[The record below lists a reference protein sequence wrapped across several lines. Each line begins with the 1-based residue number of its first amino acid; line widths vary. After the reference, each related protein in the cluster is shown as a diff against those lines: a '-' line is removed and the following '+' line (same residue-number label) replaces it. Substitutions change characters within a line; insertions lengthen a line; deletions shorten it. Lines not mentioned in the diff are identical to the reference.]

1 MILAGTALAVAATPV
16 VAQTQQGI
24 TPTPAPEQVEAAQ
37 PPIRAATQTL
47 AGALQLAY
55 RGNPTLTGRR
65 AAQRALDENVPI
77 ARSQGLP
84 SADASAQFNERL
96 LIPGNQFGAAQR
108 QFFYNTQLNVPLY
121 QGGFVR
127 NSVRAAE
134 TRVEAGQ
141 AQLRDVEAQLFTN
154 AVAAYMD
161 VIRDEA
167 VVELNRRNVRVLEV
181 NLRASQDRF
190 QVGDLTR
197 TDVAQSEARLALARA
212 QLQQAEARLISSRET
227 YVNVIGEPPGRLQDP
242 PALPNLPATPEQ
254 AVATALDDNPGLL
267 AARRER
273 EASRFDVG
281 VARSEIQPRVGA
293 TLGSGYANNL
303 NSAGGGVGF
312 VVPNVNR
319 SATAGVN
326 VTLPI
331 FQGGRPAARVRQ
343 AQARES
349 QSIENVTA
357 SERAVISQARSA
369 YAVYQGSL
377 QVIES
382 SEVAVAANRLA
393 LEGVRAENS
402 VGTRTVLDILDA
414 EQELLNSQVT
424 LVTARRDAYVAGFAL
439 LAAMGNAEARD
450 LGLAGG
456 PLYDPDLN
464 YRRVR
469 ARFIDFD
476 SDPQPV
482 PVALST
488 ANTPAQ
494 RADVTRPLDPLLNSA
509 VDRNPALTTGERAPD
524 RQ

>member
-1 MILAGTALAVAATPV
+1 MGRILMAGAALVPFTAAAHAQAPASTAVAPAT
-16 VAQTQQGI
+16 
-24 TPTPAPEQVEAAQ
+24 EAS
-37 PPIRAATQTL
+37 QTL
-47 AGALQLAY
+47 RDALLTAY
-55 RGNPTLTGRR
+55 RSNPTITGQR

-84 SADASAQFNERL
+84 SADAQGQFQENL
-96 LIPGNQFGAAQR
+96 LLPGNRFGAAQR
-108 QFFYNTQLNVPLY
+108 QLFYQTNLNVPVY
-121 QGGFVR
+121 QGGAVR
-127 NSVRAAE
+127 NSVRAAR

-141 AQLRDVEAQLFTN
+141 ADLRNTEAQLFTDV
-154 AVAAYMD
+154 VAAYMN

-167 VVELNRRNVRVLEV
+167 VVGLNRQNVRVLEV
-181 NLRASQDRF
+181 NLRASRDRF

-197 TDVAQSEARLALARA
+197 TDVAQSEARLAQARA
-212 QLQQAEARLISSRET
+212 QLQQAEAQLISSRED
-227 YVNVIGEPPGRLQDP
+227 YVAVVGEPAGRLQDP
-242 PALPNLPATPEQ
+242 PPLPNLPATPDQ
-254 AVATALDDNPGLL
+254 ATTAALEDNPGLL
-267 AARRER
+267 AARTLR

-281 VARSEIQPRVGA
+281 VARANIQPRVSA

-303 NSAGGGVGF
+303 GSAGGGGF
-312 VVPNVNR
+312 IVPNVNR

-331 FQGGRPAARVRQ
+331 FQGGRPAAQVRQ

-349 QSIENVTA
+349 QAIENVTA
-357 SERAVISQARSA
+357 AERNVIAQARSA
-369 YAVYQGSL
+369 FAVYRGSL

-439 LAAMGNAEARD
+439 LAATGNAEARD
-450 LGLAGG
+450 LGLGGG
-456 PLYDPDLN
+456 PLYDPAVN

-469 ARFIDFD
+469 SRIWDFD
-476 SDPQPV
+476 SDPSPTA
-482 PVALST
+482 VATST

-494 RADVTRPLDPLLNSA
+494 GAQVVRSLDPLLNSA
-509 VDRNPALTTGERAPD
+509 VDRSPALTTGDAAPD